1 MEFMFSFSSSF
12 NQPLN
17 NWDTSHVN
25 VMDHMFSHALS
36 FNQPLGNWNV
46 SNVTSMQGMFSFTV
60 DFNQPIGAWD
70 VSNVTNMDGMFALA
84 ASFNQPLGQW
94 NVSSVTNMSQ
104 MFGRSQNFNQPLSEW
119 DVSNVTNMKQMFY
132 HAESFNQPLSNWNLN
147 GDCITEDFVI
157 GTGIID
163 FPMKKNSNK
172 KHSFDG
178 WDRDFISEQI
188 EDFDCI
194 EDYDENDKT
203 LIMGLVFA
211 NVQFSEHPRIQE
223 IGNLVE
229 NNFSDFIEQY
239 EKCIKGEFD
248 LPTELKEYI
257 EVVNCGVDINDAF
270 QFTSDSVTI
279 DVECHVT
286 FKIKGSFEEAV
297 SAIDDY
303 QKNNH
308 DLRWNVSIYWS
319 END

>member
-1 MEFMFSFSSSF
+1 MQF
-12 NQPLN
+12 NNETIREAVKLWLEDKESARVKYGN
-17 NWDTSHVN
+17 ISDWDTS
-25 VMDHMFSHALS
+25 
-36 FNQPLGNWNV
+36 Q
-46 SNVTSMQGMFSFTV
+46 
-60 DFNQPIGAWD
+60 
-70 VSNVTNMDGMFALA
+70 VTNMSELFKNAIK
-84 ASFNQPLGQW
+84 FNDPIGKW

-132 HAESFNQPLSNWNLN
+132 HAESFNQSLSNWNLN

-172 KHSFDG
+172 KYSFDG

-188 EDFDCI
+188 EQDDWV
-194 EDYDENDKT
+194 EDHADHKT
-203 LIMGLVFA
+203 LVMGLVFA

-229 NNFSDFIEQY
+229 NDFSDFIEQY
-239 EKCIKGEFD
+239 EECIKGEFD
-248 LPTELKEYI
+248 LPTELKEHI
-257 EVVNCGVDINDAF
+257 EVVNYNVDINDAF
-270 QFTSDSVTI
+270 QFSSDSVTI

-286 FKIKGSFEEAV
+286 FKIKSSFEEAV
-297 SAIDDY
+297 SAIDNY
-303 QKNNH
+303 QQNNH

-319 END
+319 ADK